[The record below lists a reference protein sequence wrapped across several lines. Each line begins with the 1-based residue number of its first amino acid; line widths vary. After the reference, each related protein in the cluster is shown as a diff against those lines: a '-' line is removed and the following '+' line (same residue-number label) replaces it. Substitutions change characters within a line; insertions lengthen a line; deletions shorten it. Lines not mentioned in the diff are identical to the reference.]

1 MLCAADERGR
11 PKSVAVCM
19 AARLVAAG
27 KHLKEDAAL
36 PKL

>member
-1 MLCAADERGR
+1 MSAADL
-11 PKSVAVCM
+11 KSVAVCM